1 MYDEYSFDHSGDTL
15 DLFKEEIK
23 KNGIENTFDNEVFST
38 SEAKK
43 QCFFVFPVEDEL
55 KINNLND
62 MKVLM
67 GLK

>member
-43 QCFFVFPVEDEL
+43 QCFLFFLL
-55 KINNLND
+55 KMN
-62 MKVLM
+62 
-67 GLK
+67 